1 MLKSSSCQP
10 KASERAVS
18 DSDTSNERKGGGG
31 GEGGDLA
38 GMKRDAG

>member
-31 GEGGDLA
+31 EGGDLA